1 MPDMREGG
9 LGTAA
14 CYLTVERLA
23 LLMSPVAVNPGT
35 AFADT
40 TQVTICAAESDG
52 DEKEAGS
59 YGKTGGIGL
68 APAIAILGAS
78 SVACLTLAHRLGKG
92 DDGEI
97 SDV

>member
-1 MPDMREGG
+1 MVKKI
-9 LGTAA
+9 
-14 CYLTVERLA
+14 TVFALSVPMAVA

-40 TQVTICAAESDG
+40 TQSDG

-68 APAIAILGAS
+68 APLIAVAGAS

-92 DDGEI
+92 DDGEKTI
-97 SDV
+97 A

>member
-1 MPDMREGG
+1 MVKKI
-9 LGTAA
+9 
-14 CYLTVERLA
+14 TVFALSVPMAVA

-68 APAIAILGAS
+68 APAIAVLGAS

>member
-1 MPDMREGG
+1 MLAVP
-9 LGTAA
+9 LVLAIAA
-14 CYLTVERLA
+14 PMLVPA
-23 LLMSPVAVNPGT
+23 AP

-40 TQVTICAAESDG
+40 TQVTIRAVESEG
-52 DEKEAGS
+52 GKQEAGS
-59 YGKTGGIGL
+59 YDKTGGIGL
-68 APAIAILGAS
+68 APLIAVAGAS